1 MKKYI
6 LILFAALTA
15 LCSCADKQSS
25 SDLEQSLRA
34 DSSSSSAAA
43 ASTTTSAAA
52 TTAAAKPTA
61 AATTIPAPKP
71 KPPADL
77 VLKCKPTAEV
87 YSELTLADFI
97 TEKNV
102 ELRSPDAKLPTS
114 KLGSCEINVSYIY
127 KQNVFSK
134 KLTYTVTDTQPPVII
149 LNGSG
154 ASIPVGSK
162 FNIND
167 LVSYGDNCDKN
178 PVLTVTGKVDTS
190 KAGKYTIKACVTD
203 SSGNKTEWEPVIS
216 VVEKLPSYP
225 DTTPIIAYSDFI
237 KRDYGKNVRCG
248 IDVSSWQGNIDFKK
262 VKAAGCTF
270 VMIRIGYCSENIVMD
285 EHFKANLKNA
295 SDAGLDVGIYIYT
308 ADRSPAKAREHAKWV
323 LEQLGGAKLAMP
335 VAFDWEEVSG
345 FQDYDMSLHDLNET
359 YAAFADEI
367 RKGGYTPI
375 LYSSPFM
382 LNSMWD
388 EKTKAAGPVWLAH
401 YVDKTD
407 YKGDFAIWQV
417 RGYGRLDG
425 ISGNVDL
432 DIHYTDKAFI

>member
-1 MKKYI
+1 M
-6 LILFAALTA
+6 
-15 LCSCADKQSS
+15 
-25 SDLEQSLRA
+25 
-34 DSSSSSAAA
+34 
-43 ASTTTSAAA
+43 
-52 TTAAAKPTA
+52 
-61 AATTIPAPKP
+61 
-71 KPPADL
+71 
-77 VLKCKPTAEV
+77 LKCKPTVEV
-87 YSELTLADFI
+87 YSDLTLADFI

-102 ELRSPDAKLPTS
+102 ELRSPDATLPTS

-134 KLTYTVTDTQPPVII
+134 KLTYTVSDTRPPVII

-167 LVSYGDNCDKN
+167 LVSYGDNYDKN
-178 PVLTVTGKVDTS
+178 PVLTVTGKVDTA
-190 KAGKYTIKACVTD
+190 KAGKYTLKACVTD
-203 SSGNKTEWEPVIS
+203 SSGNKTEWEPVIN

-225 DTTPIIAYSDFI
+225 DSTPIVAYSDFV
-237 KRDYGKNVRCG
+237 KRDYGKNVRYG

-262 VKAAGCTF
+262 VKQAGCQF
-270 VMIRIGYCSENIVMD
+270 VMIRIGYCSDTVVMD
-285 EHFKANLKNA
+285 EYFKANLKNA

-323 LEQLGGAKLAMP
+323 LEQLGGAKLTMP
-335 VAFDWEEVSG
+335 IAFDWEEVSG

-388 EKTKAAGPVWLAH
+388 EKTKSAGPVWLAH

-432 DIHYTDKAFI
+432 DIHYTDKAFR